1 MRRLASPPPWAGF
14 FNLLIDREYLPNMID
29 NNAQEKKPQGIRAR
43 AALWTKKSTQRVKDM
58 WRAMSDGQRIS
69 LAIFIGLAGVCAGMW
84 TQSLTKQALVEKYA
98 SAPNMK
104 IQVQGLIGPADK
116 LTFPTDPAV
125 ALLKKDKQMRVAQF
139 HNAREAQ
146 GPVDKL
152 FLFKGA
158 GATVAAKMLSF
169 DELAMAR
176 EYMNSADRLDRW
188 QFVDYETLSE
198 SEKEA
203 AQGLAMSLAPK
214 DDGEAKKATNL
225 MMFALNV
232 GVNVLL
238 IGFLIH
244 MLRQSRK
251 SLKFISPGKIQGDM
265 TELVGMEDIK
275 AEVGRIKNFLSNRK
289 AYGEYGIT
297 RPTNI
302 LFSGPP
308 GTGKTKLAGYLAKE
322 LGLPILFHSAANL
335 ETGFVNG
342 GSQTLERALAMA
354 KREGRCMIFLDEAQD
369 LFMKR
374 GQGGRKFDDDT
385 QNTLLSILD
394 GVRTNKDAEIIW
406 VVASNFNSN
415 SMEMDEAMLRRF
427 QLKIDFRLPN
437 GEEREGIF
445 NHYLDK
451 ARSKVEKDVDLKSLA
466 HVTERCS
473 PADIEN
479 IVYEAGLAA
488 INRKRLIDADGLM
501 QAVERTLIGNT
512 DTETTKGRERDREII
527 ALHEVG
533 HFLVDVSRHCEGDMS
548 KASQIKDRIGTIKIS
563 LKANARSNALGFVLK
578 KPQVDMLQTRADMEW
593 EIMGL
598 FGGMANEE
606 IFFGEDGVTSGA
618 YNDIQQITKLLGR
631 AVSGLGVYK
640 DSKLNISALSRKN
653 DGMPSDEDRQVMEKV
668 SQRLFEK
675 TKAMLGH
682 QRDLSRHLADA
693 LISATEMKAD
703 DMLDLISAF
712 CHGQEAGKPT
722 DAREASVLILP
733 S

>member
-1 MRRLASPPPWAGF
+1 
-14 FNLLIDREYLPNMID
+14 MIE
-29 NNAQEKKPQGIRAR
+29 NHQQHQTRQGLKAR
-43 AALWTKKSTQRVKDM
+43 AAHWGKTSFHRLAEAWRSMTDLQRATLVVLVALTVLCASM
-58 WRAMSDGQRIS
+58 WSS
-69 LAIFIGLAGVCAGMW
+69 LLA
-84 TQSLTKQALVEKYA
+84 KQALVDKYA
-98 SAPNMK
+98 NAPQIK
-104 IQVQGLIGPADK
+104 IQVQGLIGPKDK
-116 LTFPTDPAV
+116 LSFPTEPAV
-125 ALLKKDKQMRVAQF
+125 ALLKADPSMRVAEF
-139 HNAREAQ
+139 DNASEAR
-146 GPVDKL
+146 GPVERL
-152 FLFKGA
+152 FLFKSDKGSS
-158 GATVAAKMLSF
+158 VSAKILSPR
-169 DELAMAR
+169 EASLAR
-176 EYMNSADRLDRW
+176 EYMKTQDRLDRW
-188 QFVDYETLSE
+188 QFVDYQTLTQAE
-198 SEKEA
+198 REA
-203 AQGLAMSLAPK
+203 AQGLALNLAPK
-214 DDGEAKKATNL
+214 DEEEAKKATNAL
-225 MMFALNV
+225 MFALNM
-232 GVNVLL
+232 GVNFLM

-251 SLKFISPGKIQGDM
+251 ALKFIPPSKIKGDM
-265 TELVGMEDIK
+265 NDLVGMEDIK
-275 AEVGRIKNFLSNRK
+275 AEVGRIKDFLSNRK

-297 RPTNI
+297 RPTNV

-354 KREGRCMIFLDEAQD
+354 KRERRCVIFLDEAQD

-374 GQGGRKFDDDT
+374 GQSGRKFDDDT

-415 SMEMDEAMLRRF
+415 TMEMDEAMLRRF

-437 GEEREGIF
+437 ADEREGIF

-451 ARSKVEKDVDLKSLA
+451 ARSKVERGVNLKTLA
-466 HVTERCS
+466 HVTESCS

-479 IVYEAGLAA
+479 IVYEAGLEA

-512 DTETTKGRERDREII
+512 DTETTKGREREREII

-533 HFLVDVSRHCEGDMS
+533 HFLVDVARHCGEDM
-548 KASQIKDRIGTIKIS
+548 ARANQVKDRIGTIKIS

-578 KPQVDMLQTRADMEW
+578 KPQTSMLQTRADMEW

-618 YNDIQQITKLLGR
+618 YNDIQEITKLLGR

-640 DSKLNISALSRKN
+640 EAKLNLSALSRKN
-653 DGMPSDEDRQVMEKV
+653 DGTPSDEDRQVMEKV

-675 TKAMLGH
+675 TKALLAS
-682 QRDLSRHLADA
+682 RRELSRHLADA
-693 LISATEMKAD
+693 LISSTEMKTD
-703 DMLDLISAF
+703 DMLELISAF
-712 CHGQEAGKPT
+712 CHGQEAAKHH
-722 DAREASVLILP
+722 A
-733 S
+733 